1 MVRSFLK
8 FIAPGTPNFQ
18 TVIIGKFPNLL
29 IIICVVEI
37 NPNTCFQAFISSSG
51 WYFVIFPA
59 ISFKMPFKNKFAI
72 CGLIL
77 GPCFCRNPFLW
88 RIINFIFFLNRF
100 RYFFW
105 MLKFLLFLF
114 LCFSISLLFC
124 VFALLFFLVLC
135 FSVFLLICF
144 SYFSVILIFPGF
156 LFLCYSCFF
165 LFCFPVSFC
174 FLFFLLHYFFISL
187 SFYFYLFFSV
197 IMYFHNISTKNKNI

>member
-1 MVRSFLK
+1 VVRSFLK

-18 TVIIGKFPNLL
+18 TVIISKFPNLL

-88 RIINFIFFLNRF
+88 RIINFFFLNRF
-100 RYFFW
+100 RYFFGF
-105 MLKFLLFLF
+105 LKFCCSYFSAFLF
-114 LCFSISLLFC
+114 LCFSVYLLC
-124 VFALLFFLVLC
+124 C
-135 FSVFLLICF
+135 FSWF
-144 SYFSVILIFPGF
+144 YA
-156 LFLCYSCFF
+156 
-165 LFCFPVSFC
+165 
-174 FLFFLLHYFFISL
+174 FLFFC
-187 SFYFYLFFSV
+187 LFVFP
-197 IMYFHNISTKNKNI
+197 IFPLF